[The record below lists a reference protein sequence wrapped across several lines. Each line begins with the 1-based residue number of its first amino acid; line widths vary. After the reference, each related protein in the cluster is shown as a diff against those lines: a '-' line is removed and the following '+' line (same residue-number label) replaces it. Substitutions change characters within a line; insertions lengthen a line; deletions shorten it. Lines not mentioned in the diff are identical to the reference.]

1 MHKQNSKIVLAS
13 LCFMIFFIF
22 HLNAFIGES
31 VLASNNG
38 NNVIKLVT
46 EVNEVFS
53 NETNIPNGEYY
64 GILADLTADA
74 KYTIE
79 MNSTQNVDFVT
90 MDLENFIKFNSTFNE
105 SSSEEFSY
113 ISDISELNTT
123 SISFDLLYEEE
134 TRLFFIIEN
143 AELILGGINGTD
155 NCDITLVLTSEEQ
168 SDYVFAII
176 IGVIILLFIG
186 LAIYLRRRK

>member
-1 MHKQNSKIVLAS
+1 
-13 LCFMIFFIF
+13 MIFFIF
-22 HLNAFIGES
+22 HLNVLIGES
-31 VLASNNG
+31 VLASSDG
-38 NNVIKLVT
+38 SNVVKLSP
-46 EVNEVFS
+46 EMNEIFS

-64 GILADLTADA
+64 GILADLTADT
-74 KYTIE
+74 KYQVK

-90 MDLENFIKFNSTFNE
+90 MDLENFIKFNSTFNG

-168 SDYVFAII
+168 SEYVFAIV

-186 LAIYLRRRK
+186 VAIYLRRRK

>member
-1 MHKQNSKIVLAS
+1 MV
-13 LCFMIFFIF
+13 FFIF
-22 HLNAFIGES
+22 HSNAFIGES
-31 VLASNNG
+31 VVASNDRT
-38 NNVIKLVT
+38 NVVKLANK
-46 EVNEVFS
+46 VNEVFS

-64 GILADLTADA
+64 GILADLNADIN
-74 KYTIE
+74 YTIE

-105 SSSEEFSY
+105 SSSEEFNY
-113 ISDISELNTT
+113 IGDFSELNTT
-123 SISFDLLYEEE
+123 SISFDLLFEEE

-143 AELILGGINGTD
+143 AELILGGANGTD
-155 NCDITLVLTSEEQ
+155 NCDITLVLTSEEEG
-168 SDYVFAII
+168 DYVFAII

>member
-1 MHKQNSKIVLAS
+1 MHKKNSKIVLAS
-13 LCFMIFFIF
+13 ILFMVFLIF
-22 HLNAFIGES
+22 HLNVLIGES
-31 VLASNNG
+31 VLASSDGG
-38 NNVIKLVT
+38 NVVKQAIK
-46 EVNEVFS
+46 VNEVFS

-64 GILADLTADA
+64 GILADLNADIN
-74 KYTIE
+74 YTIE
-79 MNSTQNVDFVT
+79 MNSTQNVDFIT

-143 AELILGGINGTD
+143 AELILGGTNGTD